1 MAPALPLMKTK
12 NIIYKAVIKELKN
25 FQGES
30 FKRKSTL
37 VNFTSAIKNRI
48 EKKIGEH
55 YEKKSRQ
62 QYSANENSRHYN

>member
-1 MAPALPLMKTK
+1 MKTK

-37 VNFTSAIKNRI
+37 VNFTSAIKSRI

-55 YEKKSRQ
+55 YEKKPRQ
-62 QYSANENSRHYN
+62 QYSANKNSRSYN

>member
-37 VNFTSAIKNRI
+37 VNFTRAIKNRI

-62 QYSANENSRHYN
+62 QYPTNKNSRSYN

>member
-1 MAPALPLMKTK
+1 MAPAIPQMKTK
-12 NIIYKAVIKELKN
+12 NIIYKAVLKELKN

-30 FKRKSTL
+30 FKRKSML

-55 YEKKSRQ
+55 YEKRSRQ
-62 QYSANENSRHYN
+62 QHITDKDS

>member
-1 MAPALPLMKTK
+1 MAPAIPQMKTK
-12 NIIYKAVIKELKN
+12 NNIYKAVLKELKK

-30 FKRKSTL
+30 VKRKSML

-55 YEKKSRQ
+55 YEKRSRQ
-62 QYSANENSRHYN
+62 QHITDKDS

>member
-1 MAPALPLMKTK
+1 MAPATPHMKTK
-12 NIIYKAVIKELKN
+12 NIIYKAILKELKN

-55 YEKKSRQ
+55 YEKRSRQ
-62 QYSANENSRHYN
+62 QHITDKDS

>member
-1 MAPALPLMKTK
+1 MKPK

-55 YEKKSRQ
+55 YEKNPR
-62 QYSANENSRHYN
+62 

>member
-30 FKRKSTL
+30 FKRKSML

-55 YEKKSRQ
+55 YEKRSRQ
-62 QYSANENSRHYN
+62 QHITDKDS